1 MFPYTSTQL
10 ISMHPHQ
17 HQQQHHHQQP
27 PQPTPQPPPMYSQ
40 PQQPSIVFYPYNQ
53 LQSIQPTYPTPGLTS
68 IRYIQQ
74 PREPQKQKYRSDQIV
89 PRTSPPITSPI
100 QQQIQRSSPINMV
113 PLSSPNMWMNNT
125 TLQNPALFR
134 PIIRTIS
141 NAKMDDK
148 SHNNTINNTGTV
160 TPALPAAMS
169 FESPKLCRHH
179 QHHSKRQSSND
190 NHQQRQRQRLHSGS
204 SCYGSDSPMSSDNED
219 PSETRTANPKTVTLI
234 SLTAKKRRHSI
245 GRTELT
251 KVKHLTKDTHIPSL
265 SINSN
270 GFGTNNTVISTTTT
284 HSSST
289 KTTPSVASRPKLLQ
303 YIEENVIGKD
313 YIFQGPWGLRR
324 MIYCDYTASGRP
336 LHFIENYIKNSV
348 LPLYGNTHSETSLCA
363 QQSTK
368 FREEARLII
377 KKSVNANDDDV
388 LLFTGTGS
396 TGAVHTLV
404 VNFEL
409 HDETVRKNTVV
420 IISTFEHHSNILPWK
435 ETGVEMIRIPTTQ
448 QGILDKAVFEER
460 LQHYSKLNKRIIC
473 SLNAASNISGI
484 LTDVDAISTLVHEH
498 SGFVLWDYATAA
510 PYVKIDMNASST
522 AYKDAIFISTHKF
535 IGGPGTPGLLIAK
548 KRLFSLKAPKACGG
562 GTVNFVTRTCHEYNH
577 NIETREEGG
586 TPDIVGCIRAGLV
599 FQLKDA
605 IDINYLQTR
614 EDELCKRFYRRFKKN
629 DTLILLGSQTAPRIP
644 IFSFLIYVPGVCKYL
659 HHNFVCLLLNDLFG
673 IQVRSGCACAGPYAL
688 DLLNIDNAKTDIYCK
703 FMTEDACARG
713 DDHIVRTVMMKPGF
727 TRLNL
732 SFFAND
738 YEIEYIL
745 HAVQFV
751 ATEGWKFLPLYTY
764 NPVTAGWSHRSG
776 FALAQSSLRDITYK
790 AGKMQYFGS
799 KKHTLPARGEKMDP
813 FREAKL
819 MAADAVR
826 RAFNAIDYTS
836 DPPLNVPDNY
846 KHMIWFTLPID
857 IALMMS
863 KQKEAGEDLNANIN
877 SIPFMPEEAKEKL
890 INSPKTSELSN
901 NLVEPRKKHNSVR
914 SLQLNFYT
922 SVGQFREEIAVNNG
936 SLRRYFSDQEY
947 HSIIPGTIDF
957 PGQRILEQD
966 LYNSN
971 EDLRNM
977 EIYVRSTQCDDE
989 EATKARLIDPY
1000 SLLIKYDSSR
1010 YTYVSRDQIE
1020 FNQDPNMNG
1029 MVLSVRLD
1037 NKTSTKTNM
1046 TYLSRGLWWTPR
1058 YEIVVDD
1065 KHLATLRALADLT
1078 NEHEHS
1084 YTIENSQLITGSVPL
1099 VSTSLRVPSP
1109 MDSQRI
1115 EFMAT
1120 PLADS
1125 PTPISSKPDAT
1136 SFGTYSY
1143 NLTSKFTLLPK
1154 SIKTFPFLTTTITLN
1169 YTLEATTYLSV
1180 GTTSG
1185 QFQRMF
1191 IIQPADFLPAGT
1203 ITFYLASTGLTLGQ
1217 NRLPDTA
1224 KQTQQSLNLGGDPD
1238 VKFQII
1244 SVMTAIRQTPT
1255 YGQDLNVN
1263 VTISNRKE
1271 KQTVSV
1277 ILTLNSGYR
1286 NTTSTLRYQ
1295 SSSNITITQD
1305 PNNKSVLII
1314 HATIQPN
1321 EEETC
1326 VFTVIQIN

>member
-1 MFPYTSTQL
+1 M
-10 ISMHPHQ
+10 
-17 HQQQHHHQQP
+17 
-27 PQPTPQPPPMYSQ
+27 
-40 PQQPSIVFYPYNQ
+40 
-53 LQSIQPTYPTPGLTS
+53 
-68 IRYIQQ
+68 
-74 PREPQKQKYRSDQIV
+74 
-89 PRTSPPITSPI
+89 
-100 QQQIQRSSPINMV
+100 
-113 PLSSPNMWMNNT
+113 
-125 TLQNPALFR
+125 LFR
-134 PIIRTIS
+134 ICCLL
-141 NAKMDDK
+141 
-148 SHNNTINNTGTV
+148 G
-160 TPALPAAMS
+160 L
-169 FESPKLCRHH
+169 
-179 QHHSKRQSSND
+179 
-190 NHQQRQRQRLHSGS
+190 
-204 SCYGSDSPMSSDNED
+204 
-219 PSETRTANPKTVTLI
+219 
-234 SLTAKKRRHSI
+234 
-245 GRTELT
+245 
-251 KVKHLTKDTHIPSL
+251 L
-265 SINSN
+265 SI
-270 GFGTNNTVISTTTT
+270 
-284 HSSST
+284 HS
-289 KTTPSVASRPKLLQ
+289 A
-303 YIEENVIGKD
+303 
-313 YIFQGPWGLRR
+313 
-324 MIYCDYTASGRP
+324 
-336 LHFIENYIKNSV
+336 
-348 LPLYGNTHSETSLCA
+348 
-363 QQSTK
+363 
-368 FREEARLII
+368 
-377 KKSVNANDDDV
+377 
-388 LLFTGTGS
+388 
-396 TGAVHTLV
+396 
-404 VNFEL
+404 
-409 HDETVRKNTVV
+409 
-420 IISTFEHHSNILPWK
+420 
-435 ETGVEMIRIPTTQ
+435 
-448 QGILDKAVFEER
+448 
-460 LQHYSKLNKRIIC
+460 
-473 SLNAASNISGI
+473 
-484 LTDVDAISTLVHEH
+484 
-498 SGFVLWDYATAA
+498 
-510 PYVKIDMNASST
+510 
-522 AYKDAIFISTHKF
+522 
-535 IGGPGTPGLLIAK
+535 
-548 KRLFSLKAPKACGG
+548 
-562 GTVNFVTRTCHEYNH
+562 
-577 NIETREEGG
+577 
-586 TPDIVGCIRAGLV
+586 
-599 FQLKDA
+599 
-605 IDINYLQTR
+605 
-614 EDELCKRFYRRFKKN
+614 
-629 DTLILLGSQTAPRIP
+629 
-644 IFSFLIYVPGVCKYL
+644 
-659 HHNFVCLLLNDLFG
+659 
-673 IQVRSGCACAGPYAL
+673 
-688 DLLNIDNAKTDIYCK
+688 
-703 FMTEDACARG
+703 
-713 DDHIVRTVMMKPGF
+713 
-727 TRLNL
+727 
-732 SFFAND
+732 
-738 YEIEYIL
+738 
-745 HAVQFV
+745 
-751 ATEGWKFLPLYTY
+751 
-764 NPVTAGWSHRSG
+764 
-776 FALAQSSLRDITYK
+776 
-790 AGKMQYFGS
+790 
-799 KKHTLPARGEKMDP
+799 
-813 FREAKL
+813 
-819 MAADAVR
+819 
-826 RAFNAIDYTS
+826 
-836 DPPLNVPDNY
+836 
-846 KHMIWFTLPID
+846 
-857 IALMMS
+857 
-863 KQKEAGEDLNANIN
+863 
-877 SIPFMPEEAKEKL
+877 
-890 INSPKTSELSN
+890 
-901 NLVEPRKKHNSVR
+901 
-914 SLQLNFYT
+914 LQLNFYT

-1065 KHLATLRALADLT
+1065 KHRNNLIISIIAIEFLYFLILVATLRALADLT